1 MGEIKSYR
9 DLDVWQLGVELAVD
23 CYALTSRFPA
33 EERFGL
39 TGQARRAAVSIPSNV
54 AEGHNRRS
62 PQSNNAYRNH
72 VSIALGSSGE
82 LDTQFEVAL
91 RTALCER
98 GGSESHKREAG
109 SCRSDAETTPT
120 KPRDPTAT
128 EEMRVEQGA
137 EGPETRPGSAE
148 SRAPSPE
155 PRHRTLYWGAR
166 QWISSTS

>member
-9 DLDVWQLGVELAVD
+9 DLDVWQLGIELALD

-33 EERFGL
+33 HERFGL

-72 VSIALGSSGE
+72 VSIALGSTGE

-91 RTALCER
+91 RLRYVRDEDLRATNEKLARVGQMLR
-98 GGSESHKREAG
+98 RLQQSLEAH
-109 SCRSDAETTPT
+109 
-120 KPRDPTAT
+120 PRL
-128 EEMRVEQGA
+128 RK
-137 EGPETRPGSAE
+137 
-148 SRAPSPE
+148 
-155 PRHRTLYWGAR
+155 
-166 QWISSTS
+166 